1 MMMENIDTIDIE
13 SIIKDPTLFSSID
26 IEKLLGS
33 IENEKN
39 SYLENKTSYDITK
52 EIFDILQ
59 ESRIPMDKIK
69 DYSKKLLGYR
79 YIDDIRDLHKGKHI
93 RWIKR
98 DNPSASMTNG
108 AILVNI
114 KFLDN
119 GTHIVCKNSQ
129 NRFFQI
135 KLDSCYIFQKMTT
148 EEHLIIMA
156 YDYIR
161 KS

>member
-1 MMMENIDTIDIE
+1 MTENINSIDIE
-13 SIIKDPTLFSSID
+13 LIIKDPSLFSSID
-26 IEKLLGS
+26 IEKLLAS
-33 IENEKN
+33 VENEKN

-52 EIFDILQ
+52 EIIDILQ
-59 ESRIPMDKIK
+59 EINIPNDKK
-69 DYSKKLLGYR
+69 KEYSKKLLGYR

-98 DNPSASMTNG
+98 NNSASLMTNG

-114 KFLDN
+114 KFLDS
-119 GTHIVCKNSQ
+119 GTHLVCKNSQ

-135 KLDSCYIFQKMTT
+135 KLDDNYIFQKMTI
-148 EEHLIIMA
+148 EENLIIMA
-156 YDYIR
+156 YDYIG

>member
-1 MMMENIDTIDIE
+1 MIENIESIDIE

-26 IEKLLGS
+26 IEKLLAS
-33 IENEKN
+33 VENEKN

-52 EIFDILQ
+52 EIIDILQ
-59 ESRIPMDKIK
+59 EINIPNDKK
-69 DYSKKLLGYR
+69 KEYSKKLLGYR

-98 DNPSASMTNG
+98 NNSASLMTNG

-114 KFLDN
+114 KFLDS
-119 GTHIVCKNSQ
+119 GTHLVCKNSQ

-135 KLDSCYIFQKMTT
+135 KLDDNYIFQKMTI
-148 EEHLIIMA
+148 EENLIIMA
-156 YDYIR
+156 YDYIG